1 LRRRNNRRVVLKR
14 SDGKFRKV
22 NENKIGAKSV
32 KYVDTERI
40 GRVDAKRVRLVN
52 TERAER
58 VNTERIEQVEAKRAE
73 QAKIKRAEQ
82 AEAERVERAEAER
95 AMQVEAER
103 AEQDEADIAEQ
114 VEAERAEQAD
124 LERIE
129 KVDIKRA
136 RRVDTESIY
145 TDAKRGSAP
154 AGRRNDKP
162 VSKKKVVNYIINI
175 SMLVS
180 IILLFFTGLIKYPP
194 IQALLGIEVASI
206 PYTAISTVHDLSG
219 ISMLVLGFFHV
230 LMHIKGMLKTTKSI
244 FKRKSKSKIVI
255 SLVSIALVAALAT
268 SLIYVLSAPSSDEQ
282 NDAQANIIGAAETTN
297 VLTIEGIG
305 EFSFNPTD
313 INTMR
318 SDVFADQEFSVF
330 DIVAG
335 LGQSSQIDLAYHFNE
350 STDSYV
356 IDSINGIENWWYN
369 VSDASGAINNDNI
382 YMDKYKF
389 DEAYAFA
396 LVRIT
401 AEQFTARY
409 GVPDKDQEEIE
420 SVNAQGALLALS
432 EQMIARIIQ
441 DDLTPELIA
450 ELEAAGYNRES
461 IDLLKTLM
469 QEPKSAYNDG
479 VYTGVGN
486 AHNGTITVEVTIT
499 DGRISN
505 IVVSEHIETTPDLAE
520 VFNALPYNIIK
531 NQSIEGV
538 DTISGATEASDGYLA
553 AVQDALLKA
562 TEE

>member
-32 KYVDTERI
+32 RYVDTERI

-58 VNTERIEQVEAKRAE
+58 VD
-73 QAKIKRAEQ
+73 
-82 AEAERVERAEAER
+82 
-95 AMQVEAER
+95 AER
-103 AEQDEADIAEQ
+103 AERVD
-114 VEAERAEQAD
+114 AERAGQVNTEEIEQ
-124 LERIE
+124 
-129 KVDIKRA
+129 
-136 RRVDTESIY
+136 VDTEIIY
-145 TDAKRGSAP
+145 TTSAKRSNAP
-154 AGRRNDKP
+154 AGKRKDKP

-219 ISMLVLGFFHV
+219 ISMLVLGFFHI

-268 SLIYVLSAPSSDEQ
+268 SLIYVLGAPSPDEQ
-282 NDAQANIIGAAETTN
+282 NDAQANIAQAAEQAQ

-305 EFSFNPTD
+305 DFSFNPTD

-318 SDVFADQEFSVF
+318 SDIFDNHEFSVF

-335 LGQSSQIDLAYHFNE
+335 LNQSSQIDLKYHFNE
-350 STDSYV
+350 STDGYV
-356 IDSINGIENWWYN
+356 IDSINGIENWWYKVSN
-369 VSDASGAINNDNI
+369 VSGVISNEDTHI
-382 YMDKYKF
+382 DKYKF
-389 DEAYAFA
+389 DEAYSIA

-401 AEQFTARY
+401 AEEFTARY
-409 GVPDKDQEEIE
+409 GVSDIAQTETELKD
-420 SVNAQGALLALS
+420 AQGALMALS

-441 DDLTPELIA
+441 DNLTEELIA
-450 ELEAAGYNRES
+450 ELQAAGYSRES

-538 DTISGATEASDGYLA
+538 DTISGATEASNGYLA

-562 TEE
+562 MQ